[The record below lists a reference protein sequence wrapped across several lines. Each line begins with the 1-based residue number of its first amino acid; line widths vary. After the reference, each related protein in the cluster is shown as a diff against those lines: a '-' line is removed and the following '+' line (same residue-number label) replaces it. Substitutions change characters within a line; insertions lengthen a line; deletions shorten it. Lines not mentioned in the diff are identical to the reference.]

1 MKHSHY
7 GASSANR
14 WLNCP
19 GSISLIKDIPAPAPN
34 PHAME
39 GTRAHNLAEYC
50 LKNSLDAIDL
60 IDEEFSGE
68 PVIQDMAEAVQ
79 VYLDYI
85 RKQSSRSAVKVM
97 VETQFSL
104 DHIHKGMFGTN
115 DACLFDSMLDTLEVV
130 DYKHGV
136 GVVVSPE
143 ENEQLMY
150 YGLGAAILY
159 KLPSTARVILTIIQ
173 PRAMGQTIKTW
184 ETTAGFLYDFG
195 EELRQGVERTKIKN
209 PELKEGDWCR
219 FCPALAT
226 CPQVNA
232 TALSVAQAQFTDG
245 ELILGTPEEAVNQK
259 LVDISKVLQYAPLIT
274 SWFKAVES
282 MAFQMANS
290 GIPIEGYKLVKKR
303 ANRKWLYEPDELER
317 VLIQSNGNKK
327 DTNWFT
333 EPKMKSPAQ
342 LEKIFGKDFIGNL
355 CETPDNGN
363 TLVPISDRRQEVK
376 IETLEFD
383 VIDFDTLKE

>member
-60 IDEEFSGE
+60 IDEDFSGE

-159 KLPSTARVILTIIQ
+159 RLPSTARVILTIIQ

-209 PELKEGDWCR
+209 PKLKEGDWCR

>member
-60 IDEEFSGE
+60 IDEDFSGE

-195 EELRQGVERTKIKN
+195 EELRQGVERTKTKN
-209 PELKEGDWCR
+209 PKLKEGDWCR

-232 TALSVAQAQFTDG
+232 TALSVAQAQFSDG

-282 MAFQMANS
+282 MAFQIANS

-303 ANRKWLYEPDELER
+303 ANRVWKYEPDELER

-363 TLVPISDRRQEVK
+363 TLVPISDRRQEVV